1 MLYDYLKDSFN
12 LDLILTDNCI
22 LYLKGKIK
30 YDDLD
35 FIDKI
40 LLSKFYRLYKL
51 SVSKDVKI

>member
-51 SVSKDVKI
+51 CVSKDVKN